1 MGGIMIIAAIE
12 SQMGTLRPSERLV
25 ARYILGRPSV
35 VVHMSI
41 ADLAESVVVSE
52 PTIMRFCKA
61 LGCTGFMEFK
71 LALARD
77 LERRTFQRNRANPA
91 VKGPAGIGQAIFS
104 QTLAALVEAGQSLP
118 LDRLDE
124 VLELCASSR
133 VVTIVHDQ
141 SEALAAKTLVDSL
154 LSCRIEAKSQTNTLI
169 QGRLDGRLIIALRS
183 ANQMAGFDD
192 LRAQVEAG
200 EGKVAS
206 LGFLGRDTS
215 LSICAS
221 TKDGEPSTTKDG
233 TLQGDLAYLTLL
245 ETLRACIQS
254 RLSRTGA
261 FSETKSDVLQSQRE
275 IAYGDARRRDRKTAQ
290 AADDRLTPHLY
301 EALKQA
307 QTKETA

>member
-1 MGGIMIIAAIE
+1 MIIAAIE
-12 SQMGTLRPSERLV
+12 TQMGTLRPSERLV

-91 VKGPAGIGQAIFS
+91 VKGPAGIGQAIYS
-104 QTLAALVEAGQSLP
+104 QTIAALVEAGQSLP

-133 VVTIVHDQ
+133 VVTIIHDQ
-141 SEALAAKTLVDSL
+141 IEAVAAKTLVDSL
-154 LSCRIEAKSQTNTLI
+154 LSCRIEAKSQTTTLL
-169 QGRLDGRLIIALRS
+169 QGRLDGRLVIALRS
-183 ANQMAGFDD
+183 ANQIADFDEFC
-192 LRAQVEAG
+192 AQVKTG
-200 EGKVAS
+200 DGKIVS
-206 LGFLGRDTS
+206 LGFVGCDTS
-215 LSICAS
+215 LSICAMIEG
-221 TKDGEPSTTKDG
+221 GEPSMAKDA
-233 TLQGDLAYLTLL
+233 TLLGDLAYLILL

-261 FSETKSDVLQSQRE
+261 FSETTSDLLQSQRE

-290 AADDRLTPHLY
+290 ANDDRLTSQLY